1 MPQVQYLYSGV
12 IHPNQ
17 TKFYSRLLISF
28 TVGQIQATGTPS
40 RPVPSSTAT
49 RHLANLKLE
58 ADRLLHRSLAP
69 STQQAYSAALNK
81 FHNFLVQFHFHP
93 FWPVPVTQLLHY
105 IGHLSLQN
113 MSYRT
118 VSLYLNAIAYKH
130 KIHGLQDT
138 TKCFIVTKTLE
149 GLRRSAGV
157 TKDIRIPI
165 SYELFCRITH
175 SQPNVCRSAYE
186 SALFSAAFTITYYGL
201 LRVSETIALQRS
213 DITIVHHS
221 LCQIIIQKSK
231 TDQIG
236 SSAKVDITP
245 HHNSTLNPV
254 ATISQFLRLR
264 DRVSRTGPLLA
275 HLNTKPLT
283 KYQFQAVLQ
292 KSLQFIGVSGHFRSH
307 SFRIGM
313 ATELAKMG
321 LSDSEIKAKGRWRS
335 AAYLSYIRT

>member
-1 MPQVQYLYSGV
+1 MPPVRTR
-12 IHPNQ
+12 PN
-17 TKFYSRLLISF
+17 TRASRKRRESIGTPARGKGKRCKQSIPVPPPPPRGPPQDQPLLPYVSEEEIPSSS
-28 TVGQIQATGTPS
+28 TLDPNTTLELVGQIQATGTPS
-40 RPVPSSTAT
+40 RPVRSSTAT

-81 FHNFLVQFHFHP
+81 FHNFLVEFHFHP

-138 TKCFIVTKTLE
+138 TKCFVVTKTLE

-157 TKDIRIPI
+157 TKDIHIPI

-186 SALFSAAFTITYYGL
+186 SALLSAAFTITYYGL

-221 LCQIIIQKSK
+221 LCQIIIQSPK
-231 TDQIG
+231 
-236 SSAKVDITP
+236 
-245 HHNSTLNPV
+245 
-254 ATISQFLRLR
+254 
-264 DRVSRTGPLLA
+264 RT
-275 HLNTKPLT
+275 
-283 KYQFQAVLQ
+283 
-292 KSLQFIGVSGHFRSH
+292 R
-307 SFRIGM
+307 
-313 ATELAKMG
+313 
-321 LSDSEIKAKGRWRS
+321 
-335 AAYLSYIRT
+335 